1 MRNKIVILLSGPPK
15 AEKQLDRLLSEKG
28 LKIWNCRPK
37 GFSSYEYA
45 EKQIHKFEEDELI
58 ELMLIHV
65 GRRTKLARE
74 LKDDFGLIHFG
85 MGVNEGADIVC
96 DPEMVIQKISILK
109 GEN

>member
-1 MRNKIVILLSGPPK
+1 MYNVILTSVVFVVIVVVFSVALMI
-15 AEKQLDRLLSEKG
+15 G
-28 LKIWNCRPK
+28 LRFATVK
-37 GFSSYEYA
+37 
-45 EKQIHKFEEDELI
+45 LI